1 MMLKI
6 NQEEKQVLKY
16 IFKSRFVRELPPAIK
31 NVALDIKRAINNP
44 TKVTEKE
51 YVGLSPTWKH
61 CENCDD

>member
-31 NVALDIKRAINNP
+31 DVALDIKKAINNP
-44 TKVTEKE
+44 AKVTEEE
-51 YVGLSPTWKH
+51 YVRLNTNWKH

>member
-16 IFKSRFVRELPPAIK
+16 IFKSRYVRELPPAIK

-44 TKVTEKE
+44 TKVTEQE
-51 YVGLSPTWKH
+51 YV
-61 CENCDD
+61 

>member
-16 IFKSRFVRELPPAIK
+16 IFKSRYVRELPPEIK
-31 NVALDIKRAINNP
+31 NVALEIHRAICNP
-44 TKVTEKE
+44 KKVTEQE
-51 YVGLSPTWKH
+51 YIGLNPTWKH

>member
-31 NVALDIKRAINNP
+31 DVALDIKKSINNP
-44 TKVTEKE
+44 TKVTEEE
-51 YVGLSPTWKH
+51 YVRLNTNWKH

>member
-6 NQEEKQVLKY
+6 NQEENQVLKY

-31 NVALDIKRAINNP
+31 DVALDIKKAINNP
-44 TKVTEKE
+44 AKVTEEE
-51 YVGLSPTWKH
+51 YVRLNTNWKH

>member
-1 MMLKI
+1 MLKI

-31 NVALDIKRAINNP
+31 DVALDIKKAINNP
-44 TKVTEKE
+44 TKVTEEE
-51 YVGLSPTWKH
+51 YVRLNTNWKH

>member
-16 IFKSRFVRELPPAIK
+16 IFKSRFVKELPHAIK
-31 NVALDIKRAINNP
+31 VVALDIKKAINNP
-44 TKVTEKE
+44 KQVTEEE
-51 YVGLSPTWKH
+51 YVRLNPTWKH